1 MEMTTTILRENSLH
15 ITPRMTSSDR
25 RLDDALAQLQSVLID
40 GETIEAWAMQVR
52 IFALTHRR
60 VLIAA
65 TTGRFIALTRNLLS
79 GFDMA
84 DLRWQDLKD
93 AKLSVG
99 LFGSNLTLSASTI
112 SDLAGGHS
120 AARFLTYGG
129 FIKDQARQVYRLCQ
143 AHEQAWREKRRIREL
158 EEMRAQSGAIQLAP
172 GAVGSGFTGSP
183 APDATDPVTR
193 LQQAKQMLDGKLI
206 SDAEYEAIKA
216 RVVGNI

>member
-15 ITPRMTSSDR
+15 MTPRMTSSDR
-25 RLDDALAQLQSVLID
+25 RLDDALAQLQSVLIE
-40 GETIEAWAMQVR
+40 GETIEAWAVQVR

-60 VLIAA
+60 ILIAA
-65 TTGRFIALTRNLLS
+65 TSGRFIALARNLFS

-93 AKLSVG
+93 AKLRVG
-99 LFGSNLTLSASTI
+99 IFGSNLTLAASTI
-112 SDLAGGHS
+112 SDLAGGYS
-120 AARFLTYGG
+120 APRFLAYDG

-158 EEMRAQSGAIQLAP
+158 EEMRAQSGGIQLAP

-183 APDATDPVTR
+183 APDATDPLTR
-193 LQQAKQMLDGKLI
+193 LQQAKQMLGAKLI

-216 RVVGNI
+216 RVIGNI